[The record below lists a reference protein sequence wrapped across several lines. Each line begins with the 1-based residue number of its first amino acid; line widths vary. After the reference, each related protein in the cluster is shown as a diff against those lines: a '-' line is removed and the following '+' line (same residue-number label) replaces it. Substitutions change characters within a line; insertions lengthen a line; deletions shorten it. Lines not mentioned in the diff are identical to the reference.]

1 MPSPASDRSFP
12 PGPRG
17 ARLAGGRAARLLRV
31 LARAGAALRRVTGAR
46 APLSL
51 EQRIA
56 AAGAPAGLGPREL
69 IAAKLAT
76 MLFGAAVGTLLGA
89 LAPGRLGAVLVVG
102 APVAAFLV
110 PDWWL
115 KRRAAERA
123 HAARRELPALLD
135 LLRVTVEAGL
145 PPAAAFAAVG
155 ERASGT
161 LATEWRTVGRVC
173 TLGVPV
179 GEALAGLERRLPM
192 PEVRALVAALDR
204 AARHG
209 APLAETLAAQARD
222 ARLAR
227 RRQIEEE
234 AAKAG
239 PKIQLVVALLLVPS
253 VLLLVA
259 AALAAALLDGG
270 GLAIGAELR
279 LMRSARA
286 GSRRRVPFQCRIA
299 GFRRHTPPGSG
310 RARPA
315 CALDPPTCAHLGPD
329 TGPQATHRQ
338 PPPAPQ
344 RHGQEPPRQQ
354 AVQSPRLGAIARARA
369 RIAPAVPQSVGSSP
383 TASHALKPAPGVG
396 SPPRARPTHHRRT
409 EKVCR
414 CVAGW
419 GKWGTVSTP

>member
-1 MPSPASDRSFP
+1 VNAALAFLAAVFGVAGLGSLLGGR
-12 PGPRG
+12 PRG
-17 ARLAGGRAARLLRV
+17 APLGGGRAARLLRL
-31 LARAGAALRRVTGAR
+31 LARAGGALRRASGAR

-76 MLFGAAVGTLLGA
+76 MLCGAAVGTLLGA
-89 LAPGRLGAVLVVG
+89 LAPGRLGPLLVVA
-102 APVAAFLV
+102 APAGAFLL

-115 KRRAAERA
+115 RRRAGDRA
-123 HAARRELPALLD
+123 RAARRELPALLD

-161 LATEWRTVGRVC
+161 LAAEWRTVGRVC
-173 TLGVPV
+173 ALGVPIS
-179 GEALAGLERRLPM
+179 EALAGLERRLPM

-204 AARHG
+204 AGRHG
-209 APLAETLAAQARD
+209 SPLADTLAAQARD

-227 RRQIEEE
+227 RRQIVEE

-270 GLAIGAELR
+270 GLAIG
-279 LMRSARA
+279 
-286 GSRRRVPFQCRIA
+286 G
-299 GFRRHTPPGSG
+299 
-310 RARPA
+310 
-315 CALDPPTCAHLGPD
+315 
-329 TGPQATHRQ
+329 
-338 PPPAPQ
+338 
-344 RHGQEPPRQQ
+344 
-354 AVQSPRLGAIARARA
+354 
-369 RIAPAVPQSVGSSP
+369 
-383 TASHALKPAPGVG
+383 
-396 SPPRARPTHHRRT
+396 
-409 EKVCR
+409 
-414 CVAGW
+414 
-419 GKWGTVSTP
+419 